1 MQSFSS
7 SSSQAGPSHLLP
19 SLFEAPPDDFVI
31 ALHDYTAP
39 PSSRTH
45 IYLSFQ
51 VGCRIRVWN
60 RDASGWWDGE
70 VVNDP
75 EGREV
80 DETYGEQFGRTGD
93 GRGWFPSNFV
103 EEEGPDS
110 RVRLEVGLV
119 GRLMILTRGS
129 YGIGFSVFVS
139 TLDELLS

>member
-1 MQSFSS
+1 
-7 SSSQAGPSHLLP
+7 LP

-60 RDASGWWDGE
+60 RDESGWWDGE

-80 DETYGEQFGRTGD
+80 DATYGEQFGKTGD

-110 RVRLEVGLV
+110 RVSSLSAVVVCSWLRLCNCSL
-119 GRLMILTRGS
+119 
-129 YGIGFSVFVS
+129 
-139 TLDELLS
+139 

>member
-1 MQSFSS
+1 MSISASNPLQ
-7 SSSQAGPSHLLP
+7 LLP

-60 RDASGWWDGE
+60 RDESGWWDGE
-70 VVNDP
+70 VVTDP
-75 EGREV
+75 DGNEV
-80 DETYGEQFGRTGD
+80 DSGAYGEQFGRTGD

-103 EEEGPDS
+103 EEEEEGSRFGS
-110 RVRLEVGLV
+110 RVSTTAANLLV
-119 GRLMILTRGS
+119 SIT
-129 YGIGFSVFVS
+129 Y
-139 TLDELLS
+139 